1 MRSRRGCVLALC
13 AVLGCGDPDVG
24 TGEGE
29 SETRAGDGDGDGE
42 ASGEG
47 TGDGDGEGTGDGDGD
62 GEGMGD
68 GDGEGMGDGDGEG
81 TGDGDGEASGD
92 GDGDG
97 DDNSLDDLL
106 TLDHVQVKGT
116 HNSYHVE
123 PFLPFDAS
131 HEYTHPPL
139 DVQLEDFGVRA
150 FELDLHR
157 SLGDGELVVYH
168 ILVIDEQTTCDRFS
182 DCLGLI
188 KDWSDANP
196 GHVPVMIWLEIK
208 DSTGGMAIDDLL
220 LVDQTI
226 LDVFSV
232 DRIVTPDFVRGG
244 YDTLR
249 EALEQEG
256 WPTLGEVR
264 GKVMF
269 MVLNGG
275 HESVP
280 AYTYDHTSLF
290 GRVMFVSNAD
300 PAAPYAAVAKIN
312 DPGSE
317 SIATAHANR
326 IITASNT
333 CGAGQNEDDCFAE
346 LEAGRMSG
354 THALMDDFLE
364 PVDGMS
370 YFLDLP
376 DGNPVRCNEAT
387 APPECSAVALE
398 DLP

>member
-1 MRSRRGCVLALC
+1 MRAYPGCILTLC
-13 AVLGCGDPDVG
+13 AVLGCGDSSLGATRGGSETGG
-24 TGEGE
+24 TGSESGEEDGEESGEGDGDGE
-29 SETRAGDGDGDGE
+29 MAGDGDGEMGGDGDGE
-42 ASGEG
+42 TVGDGDGEV
-47 TGDGDGEGTGDGDGD
+47 TGDGDGEGEVTGDGDGD
-62 GEGMGD
+62 EG
-68 GDGEGMGDGDGEG
+68 
-81 TGDGDGEASGD
+81 
-92 GDGDG
+92 
-97 DDNSLDDLL
+97 SLDDLL

-116 HNSYHVE
+116 HNSYHIE

-157 SLGDGELVVYH
+157 SLIDGELLVYH
-168 ILVIDEQTTCDRFS
+168 ILAIDEDSTCDRFV
-182 DCLGLI
+182 DCLGLVA
-188 KDWSDANP
+188 DWSDANP
-196 GHVPVMIWLEIK
+196 EHVPIMIWLEIK

-244 YDTLR
+244 YDSVR

-269 MVLNGG
+269 MVLNGS

-280 AYTYDHTSLF
+280 DYTYDNTSLL
-290 GRVMFVSNAD
+290 GRMMFVSDAD
-300 PAAPYAAVAKIN
+300 PATPYAAVAKIN

-317 SIATAHANR
+317 SIATAHGNR

-333 CGAGQNEDDCFAE
+333 CGAGQDEADCFAE